1 MNDELAPLLKALP
14 EPAPP
19 LTMTATV
26 MARIAREA
34 DRRVEDQVTVPVRRG
49 ADVAAWLYSVTGAAL
64 VVVVFA
70 YGWVTSG
77 AMPDLTSARIGLGR
91 PSMMP
96 ALGPFSALLGLG
108 LLIYL
113 AGLFSPLRSRARD

>member
-14 EPAPP
+14 EPTPP

-26 MARIAREA
+26 MARIARQA
-34 DRRVEDQVTVPVRRG
+34 DRRVEDQVAVPVRRG
-49 ADVAAWLYSVTGAAL
+49 AEMTAWLYSVTGAAL
-64 VVVVFA
+64 VVGVFA

-77 AMPDLTSARIGLGR
+77 AMPDLTAARIGLGR

-113 AGLFSPLRSRARD
+113 AGLFSPLRIRARD